1 MADLAQLEQALIKAD
16 QAGNADDA
24 RAFAAEIR
32 RMRTEQPSQQAQ
44 PAKYDEQAE
53 LRKQIEAEPYW
64 KQMLL
69 AGGAGAV
76 KTALGAKQLVSPL
89 TEEQQGAVQAATTA
103 QEVSPWAGAAGDI
116 ATMVAPGVGAAGIA
130 AKAPILARM
139 LPSTTIAAEAVGG
152 ALMAPKTLG
161 QAAAGGAGYLG
172 LQPTQGAE
180 ADLGERA
187 IEAGKGAALGTVG
200 YGAAKGI
207 GRVLSP
213 QTSPEVL
220 ALQKEGITPTAGQIL
235 GGGFKKAEE
244 AARSVP
250 ILGDVI
256 TRAQKKG
263 IEDFNRAA
271 INRALNPIGQK
282 ITKDEP
288 VGYKAVDK
296 AYQQISGAY
305 DDLLPKLNIKADEP
319 FVAEINN
326 LRQMATNLNPDQAKQ
341 FEAIIKNEVESK
353 FTSSGIMSGE
363 TMKQIESKLG
373 QLSRNYMRDPDYDKQ
388 LLGNALQETQATLR
402 KMVERNNPKYAGQLS
417 KVNEA
422 YANLLRVE
430 NAAAQSGAKEGVFT
444 PAQLE
449 RASRALDPSLRK
461 RASAHGG
468 ALMQDL
474 ATQGQTVLAQQLP
487 ESGTAPRLMYGLG
500 GLGAGGAYLTG
511 GLGGLAATGAGLGL
525 GSALYTQPAQR
536 AIASLLTS
544 RPELARTAGNR
555 LADLAGYGALGG
567 VGAGQLIGNQ

>member
-1 MADLAQLEQALIKAD
+1 MAAMDEQEEFEFRL
-16 QAGNADDA
+16 
-24 RAFAAEIR
+24 RAEREA
-32 RMRTEQPSQQAQ
+32 AQ
-44 PAKYDEQAE
+44 PKAIATQPAFNEQAE
-53 LRKQIEAEPYW
+53 LRKLIEAEPSW
-64 KQMLL
+64 KQALL
-69 AGGAGAV
+69 GAGGGLV
-76 KTALGAKQLVSPL
+76 KTALGAKQLVSDL
-89 TEEQQGAVQAATTA
+89 TPEQQGAVQAATMA

-116 ATMVAPGVGAAGIA
+116 ATMVAPGLGAAGLS
-130 AKAPILARM
+130 AKAPMLARA
-139 LPSTTIAAEAVGG
+139 LPSTTKAAEAVGG

-187 IEAGKGAALGTVG
+187 VEATKGAALGTVG

-220 ALQKEGITPTAGQIL
+220 ALQKEGITPTTGQIL

-244 AARSVP
+244 AARSIPVM
-250 ILGDVI
+250 GDVI
-256 TRAQKKG
+256 TKAQKRG

-271 INRALNPIGQK
+271 INRALTPIGQK

-296 AYQQISGAY
+296 AYQQISSAY
-305 DDLLPKLNIKADEP
+305 DELLPKLNIKADQP
-319 FVAEINN
+319 FVSEIQN
-326 LRQMATNLNPDQAKQ
+326 LRQMATNLNPQQAQQ

-402 KMVERNNPKYAGQLS
+402 KMVERNNPQYAGQLS

-430 NAAAQSGAKEGVFT
+430 NAAAQSGAKEGIFT

-474 ATQGQTVLAQQLP
+474 ATQGQSVLAQQLP

-500 GLGAGGAYLTG
+500 GLGAGGAYMAG
-511 GLGGLAATGAGLGL
+511 GAPALMASGAGIGL

-536 AIASLLTS
+536 TLAALLTQ

-567 VGAGQLIGNQ
+567 IGAGQLVGNQ